1 MGINCSE
8 CLTLYHLN
16 DTILCLGSRG
26 PKSNILPSV
35 QISGGV
41 PKGVP
46 IVNNQGLPIGSGN
59 LRIEF

>member
-1 MGINCSE
+1 MIP
-8 CLTLYHLN
+8 YFF
-16 DTILCLGSRG
+16 LGSRG